1 MHYSQSFYPQGIYP
15 QTFYPEGNFNPPQAG
30 FYPHGTFN
38 PLIGAVPAPFPSVP
52 SNFANTLYGL
62 PQNTLYGPPQ
72 QAAPP
77 PAQVLSSL
85 PNWQHLAHQ
94 QQALQQLIQQ
104 LVAQQLAAP
113 LGTPN
118 LTGSGIL
125 SNGAGAQTAGAWP
138 QQPNPGKIS
147 PTQQQWT
154 QQQWT
159 QPPLLQQLAQHHQAI
174 TQQLLQ
180 LAGQQAFQGAG
191 NPYAGQFMTSAGGS
205 FIPAAIGGGFVPGI
219 TMH

>member
-1 MHYSQSFYPQGIYP
+1 MHYSQSFYPQGVYP
-15 QTFYPEGNFNPPQAG
+15 QTFYPEGNFNHPQAG

-38 PLIGAVPAPFPSVP
+38 PQIGAVPAPFPSAP

-62 PQNTLYGPPQ
+62 PQ

-77 PAQVLSSL
+77 PAQGLSSL
-85 PNWQHLAHQ
+85 PNWQHLAQQ

-104 LVAQQLAAP
+104 LVAQQLAAQ

-154 QQQWT
+154 Q
-159 QPPLLQQLAQHHQAI
+159 PPLLQQLAQHHQAI
-174 TQQLLQ
+174 AQQLLQ
-180 LAGQQAFQGAG
+180 LAAQQAFQGTG
-191 NPYAGQFMTSAGGS
+191 NPYAGQFMSNPQFMSSPGGS
-205 FIPAAIGGGFVPGI
+205 FIPATIGGGFVPGI